1 MSPEHAAVVAG
12 EFCGYGLR
20 GMLLRSRGGRWTQRP
35 RSWPK
40 RGLGGSTRADGW
52 PRQSTD
58 VWLDR
63 QPTEGVNPATQFFRP
78 AEHLAVLSPGPN
90 PQTPDAATPKE
101 QMSTAR
107 TETRTSS
114 WRTPTLR
121 GLRQSLSVTRRTK
134 QPVEEPLQLDANG
147 LRKALA
153 IGSDLIA
160 SPLVE
165 HVRQQR
171 AWDCGLACVLMAAPH
186 ARRQTKSEVKWNDVE
201 KACGT
206 RSVWTVDLA
215 FALRALGCRD
225 FLFLTKTTG
234 CDPSYARLAFYRR
247 DLGADSTRIQSLF
260 RRAQQGEVSVK
271 RAVATRDG
279 LLEVLRTGRVLA
291 IALVDLRLLHARAA
305 RTSLLPRSYTGHYVL
320 LVGADGDRV
329 RYRDPA
335 ADRAELVIDAD
346 DLHRARVAHGTDEDL
361 ILVAVDA
368 VSEALPPI
376 RGVR

>member
-1 MSPEHAAVVAG
+1 M
-12 EFCGYGLR
+12 R
-20 GMLLRSRGGRWTQRP
+20 GWGASRSTQWSRG
-35 RSWPK
+35 SWPK
-40 RGLGGSTRADGW
+40 RVSHIDASRRLAQAKHR
-52 PRQSTD
+52 
-58 VWLDR
+58 
-63 QPTEGVNPATQFFRP
+63 
-78 AEHLAVLSPGPN
+78 HLALSTANRRSEPSHSILSASRALGSAA
-90 PQTPDAATPKE
+90 PQTQIRRRPTPRTGRRQRPPKK
-101 QMSTAR
+101 MSTAR

-134 QPVEEPLQLDANG
+134 PSVEEPLQLDANG

-160 SPLVE
+160 SPIVD

-361 ILVAVDA
+361 ILVAVDT

>member
-1 MSPEHAAVVAG
+1 
-12 EFCGYGLR
+12 
-20 GMLLRSRGGRWTQRP
+20 
-35 RSWPK
+35 
-40 RGLGGSTRADGW
+40 
-52 PRQSTD
+52 
-58 VWLDR
+58 
-63 QPTEGVNPATQFFRP
+63 
-78 AEHLAVLSPGPN
+78 
-90 PQTPDAATPKE
+90 
-101 QMSTAR
+101 MSTAR

-121 GLRQSLSVTRRTK
+121 GLRQSLSVSRRTK
-134 QPVEEPLQLDANG
+134 PSVEEPLQLDAGG

-153 IGSDLIA
+153 IGSDLIS
-160 SPLVE
+160 SPTVD

-279 LLEVLRTGRVLA
+279 LLEVLRSGRVLA

>member
-1 MSPEHAAVVAG
+1 M
-12 EFCGYGLR
+12 
-20 GMLLRSRGGRWTQRP
+20 
-35 RSWPK
+35 
-40 RGLGGSTRADGW
+40 
-52 PRQSTD
+52 
-58 VWLDR
+58 
-63 QPTEGVNPATQFFRP
+63 
-78 AEHLAVLSPGPN
+78 
-90 PQTPDAATPKE
+90 
-101 QMSTAR
+101 
-107 TETRTSS
+107 
-114 WRTPTLR
+114 
-121 GLRQSLSVTRRTK
+121 TRRTK
-134 QPVEEPLQLDANG
+134 PSVEEPLQLDAGG

-160 SPLVE
+160 SPTVD

-320 LVGADGDRV
+320 LVGAEGDRV

-335 ADRAELVIDAD
+335 ADRAELVIDEFD
-346 DLHRARVAHGTDEDL
+346 FDPGKGNVL
-361 ILVAVDA
+361 DA
-368 VSEALPPI
+368 VQILCLGSWVHPIHDYLDSLVWDQKPRLSGLLADYFGAEHTELNQAISAQRRTQEELQEALRDAQAAKAKHTEARNRIKKQQKAILDDERLRSRGQDRGAVSFLAALRSNHAPPPPTM
-376 RGVR
+376 RRALGQAQTA

>member
-1 MSPEHAAVVAG
+1 
-12 EFCGYGLR
+12 
-20 GMLLRSRGGRWTQRP
+20 
-35 RSWPK
+35 
-40 RGLGGSTRADGW
+40 
-52 PRQSTD
+52 
-58 VWLDR
+58 
-63 QPTEGVNPATQFFRP
+63 
-78 AEHLAVLSPGPN
+78 
-90 PQTPDAATPKE
+90 
-101 QMSTAR
+101 MSTAR

-134 QPVEEPLQLDANG
+134 PSVEEPLQLDANG
-147 LRKALA
+147 LRKALQ

-160 SPLVE
+160 SPTVD

-234 CDPSYARLAFYRR
+234 CDPSYARLAFSRR

-279 LLEVLRTGRVLA
+279 LLEVLRL
-291 IALVDLRLLHARAA
+291 
-305 RTSLLPRSYTGHYVL
+305 SLIH
-320 LVGADGDRV
+320 
-329 RYRDPA
+329 
-335 ADRAELVIDAD
+335 I
-346 DLHRARVAHGTDEDL
+346 
-361 ILVAVDA
+361 
-368 VSEALPPI
+368 
-376 RGVR
+376 

>member
-1 MSPEHAAVVAG
+1 M
-12 EFCGYGLR
+12 
-20 GMLLRSRGGRWTQRP
+20 
-35 RSWPK
+35 
-40 RGLGGSTRADGW
+40 
-52 PRQSTD
+52 
-58 VWLDR
+58 
-63 QPTEGVNPATQFFRP
+63 
-78 AEHLAVLSPGPN
+78 
-90 PQTPDAATPKE
+90 
-101 QMSTAR
+101 
-107 TETRTSS
+107 
-114 WRTPTLR
+114 
-121 GLRQSLSVTRRTK
+121 
-134 QPVEEPLQLDANG
+134 
-147 LRKALA
+147 
-153 IGSDLIA
+153 
-160 SPLVE
+160 
-165 HVRQQR
+165 
-171 AWDCGLACVLMAAPH
+171 
-186 ARRQTKSEVKWNDVE
+186 KWNDVE

-320 LVGADGDRV
+320 LVGAEGDRV

-346 DLHRARVAHGTDEDL
+346 ERLSAPQALEHPWFAASHEPGTDPLQGSQSFKEFNAMRKLKSAARKIVLANGVAKEWRARAR
-361 ILVAVDA
+361 
-368 VSEALPPI
+368 S
-376 RGVR
+376 